1 MAGKNTENKVL
12 RIGIIQSGKIV
23 EEKLIKK
30 RDIITIGQSANS
42 TFTIP
47 VSDLPKSHA
56 LFIVKSGQY
65 FLSFTDSMS
74 GSVSLKDTTLNLNS
88 LKTQNLAKKT
98 GDIFTFPLAN
108 ESRGKVTIKDVTVLF
123 QFVVPPPELPKP
135 QLPELAKGYW
145 LKKLDK
151 PYLSILG
158 TTTLLFFG
166 LIVGV
171 QSAPLPKEP
180 TFDEIPNRIL
190 KMIVPEKIIEAKK
203 AVEKIG
209 EDQEIEEN
217 VVVEKTDKKNEK
229 ATGEGEVKGA
239 GKPSTAEVKNK
250 VMGTGILKVIGSIGA
265 GSEGGAL
272 ADVLKGGGGTTSL
285 GDALTGIG
293 GVGVATNE
301 GMATRLGGGSGGEG
315 SVSIGNLGTQASSGK
330 VGAGS
335 VGSEKKE
342 AKITGSMSMEQFDA
356 QGSPDCGKYGT
367 VVKARARVVQ
377 NCYLSELSKN
387 PNLGGGKVTVEI
399 SVDDEGKVNEVRI
412 VSNTV
417 QGSDSVG
424 DCIISRIRNWKFP
437 KPERS
442 CSFTQT
448 FVLTKS

>member
-1 MAGKNTENKVL
+1 MAGKNSENKVL
-12 RIGIIQSGKIV
+12 RVGIIQSGKII

-30 RDIITIGQSANS
+30 REIVTIGQSPNS

-56 LFIVKSGQY
+56 LFIIKSGQY
-65 FLSFTDSMS
+65 LLSFTDNMA
-74 GSVSLKDTTLNLNS
+74 GSVSLKDSTLNLNS
-88 LKTQNLAKKT
+88 IKAQNLAKKS
-98 GDIFTFPLAN
+98 GDVYTFPLAN
-108 ESRGKVTIKDVTVLF
+108 ESRGKITIKDVTVLF
-123 QFVVPPPELPKP
+123 QFVLPPPELPKP

-151 PYLSILG
+151 PYLVILG
-158 TTTLLFFG
+158 TTSLLFFS
-166 LIVGV
+166 LIIGV

-180 TFDEIPNRIL
+180 TFEEIPNRIL
-190 KMIVPEKIIEAKK
+190 KMIVPEKIIETKK
-203 AVEKIG
+203 AVENVG
-209 EDQEIEEN
+209 EDKDLDEN
-217 VVVEKTDKKNEK
+217 AIVEKTDKKNEK
-229 ATGEGEVKGA
+229 TTTEGETKGT
-239 GKPSTAEVKNK
+239 GKPSTVEVKNK

-272 ADVLKGGGGTTSL
+272 ADVLKGGGASTSL
-285 GDALTGIG
+285 EGALTGIG

-301 GMATRLGGGSGGEG
+301 GMATRLGGGGGEG

-387 PNLGGGKVTVEI
+387 PSLGGGKVTVEI